1 MSPNLGT
8 DDVTKTDEFSKKV
21 KKGEGRGGINL
32 NLSRKK
38 WNVIF
43 GKWGGG
49 EFIRFCGVTC
59 SLAQD

>member
-1 MSPNLGT
+1 MEKTILNFHFDYLNPSLMSPNLGT

-43 GKWGGG
+43 GK
-49 EFIRFCGVTC
+49 
-59 SLAQD
+59 